1 MESTD
6 GVYTLMIKT
15 LLAVIVIN
23 EQVSLATNIVFF
35 RGGVT

>member
-1 MESTD
+1 
-6 GVYTLMIKT
+6 MIKT

-35 RGGVT
+35 RGGSNIVEKKK